1 MKSIGVLAWAKRLW
15 RRVRGIGTIGIAPS
29 ITRPQ
34 LYDTPYLEI
43 NGRLQAENR
52 AVRFIIDPIEA
63 ANGPTLR
70 VRVYAENLVSTC
82 GECDE
87 IYGLLQDRAN
97 AELHIMMGG
106 SGRRIVAT
114 GRIVNAEMIAEAGK
128 TTVLRYEFDGMAH
141 RATSKRPRLVTAK
154 TAA

>member
-1 MKSIGVLAWAKRLW
+1 M
-15 RRVRGIGTIGIAPS
+15 RGAGTLGIAASAP
-29 ITRPQ
+29 RPQ

-43 NGRLQAENR
+43 NGRLQAQNR
-52 AVRFIIDPIEA
+52 AVRFTVEPAETV

-70 VRVYAENLVSTC
+70 VRVYAENIVSTC

-87 IYGLLQDRAN
+87 IYGLLQDRTS

-106 SGRRIVAT
+106 TGRCIVAT

-128 TTVLRYEFDGMAH
+128 NTVLRYEFDGAAH
-141 RATSKRPRLVTAK
+141 RATGQRPRLVPSAV
-154 TAA
+154 AA